1 MENLKLSRE
10 QMNHRDVVAWIAN
23 KKEILENEI
32 RQLFGENAWIKI
44 YAHNLELPGEA
55 LIKENEIYYK
65 NKVYHIIKNKK
76 NKNNTVLGIAE
87 ANDNPRFD
95 CLLISFNTL

>member
-1 MENLKLSRE
+1 
-10 QMNHRDVVAWIAN
+10 
-23 KKEILENEI
+23 
-32 RQLFGENAWIKI
+32 
-44 YAHNLELPGEA
+44 LELPGEA
-55 LIKENEIYYK
+55 LIKENEIYFN